1 MPLSIADLKKKYAS
15 IGKLVSSKKPEK
27 PTPQNQK
34 LATTSAGKKIRPPTA
49 SQAGAFTEVE
59 RAVLLRTVVDVLH
72 AKQVQFNVWRRYG
85 LSRIY
90 FKDDSWLTYST
101 RGRCTCGPKE
111 LGKETTA
118 YQIYSELGLKKAAT
132 RSVIL

>member
-15 IGKLVSSKKPEK
+15 IGKLVSSKKLQK
-27 PTPQNQK
+27 PTPQSQK
-34 LATTSAGKKIRPPTA
+34 LATTSAVRPPAT
-49 SQAGAFTEVE
+49 SQAGSFTEVE
-59 RAVLLRTVVDVLH
+59 RAVLLRMVIDVLH
-72 AKQVQFNVWRRYG
+72 AKQVQFNIWHRYG